1 MNINLLSRLSQA
13 LLIFCLISLQMRSF
27 AQTRKTE
34 NLVIVTLDGMRW
46 HEIFAG
52 TDTVILNNTQY
63 TRDAD
68 NLQDHFGG
76 PTAADKRKKLMPF
89 LWSVIA
95 GKGQLYGNR
104 YLQNFANVANP
115 YKISYPGYNEI
126 LTGFPDPDLKVNDKV
141 PNKNITVLE
150 YLNKQQGFAGK
161 VAAFATWDRFPFIL
175 NEGRSGIYVNADD
188 DTLSWKSTNALS
200 LNTLNRISPRPLGCR
215 PDLIT
220 YLYAK
225 QYLLDNHPRVLLL
238 SFLETDYAAHN
249 GMYDLYVTSAHA
261 EDAMI
266 SDLWATLQSIPQ
278 YRNKTTLLITCD
290 HGSGDAITEPWT
302 DHGSLASSGGTWLAV
317 MGPDTPAKGEMQG
330 PAQIY
335 QKQLAPTIAALLGQT
350 FSPKDTTIRPIAT
363 VFR

>member
-1 MNINLLSRLSQA
+1 MNTDLLSRLSRV
-13 LLIFCLISLQMRSF
+13 LLVFCLICLQMRSI

-34 NLVIVTLDGMRW
+34 NLVIITLDGMRW
-46 HEIFAG
+46 QEIFSG
-52 TDTVILNNTQY
+52 TDTIILNNSSY
-63 TRDAD
+63 TKDAD
-68 NLQDHFGG
+68 NLNEHFDG
-76 PTAADKRKKLMPF
+76 PTPADKRKKLLPF

-95 GKGQLYGNR
+95 NKGQIYGNR
-104 YLQNFANVANP
+104 SFQNFANVANP

-150 YLNKQQGFAGK
+150 YLNKQPGFAGK

-175 NEGRSGIYVNADD
+175 NEGRSGIFVNADD
-188 DTLSWKSTNALS
+188 DTLSWKSINGRS

-225 QYLLDNHPRVLLL
+225 QYLLDKHPRVLML

-249 GMYDLYVTSAHA
+249 GMYDLYVASAHA

-290 HGSGDAITEPWT
+290 HGRGDAITEPWT

-317 MGPDTPAKGEMQG
+317 MGPDTPERGELKIPG
-330 PAQIY
+330 QIY

-350 FSPKDTTIRPIAT
+350 FSPKDSTVRPIAT

>member
-1 MNINLLSRLSQA
+1 MKTNLLSGLSRV
-13 LLIFCLISLQMRSF
+13 LLIICLISVQIRSL
-27 AQTRKTE
+27 AQSRKTE
-34 NLVIVTLDGMRW
+34 NLIIVTLDGMRW
-46 HEIFAG
+46 QEIFAG
-52 TDTVILNNTQY
+52 TDTVILNNTHY

-76 PTAADKRKKLMPF
+76 PTPGDKRKNLMPF

-95 GKGQLYGNR
+95 SKGQLYGNR

-150 YLNKQQGFAGK
+150 YLNKQPGFAGK

-175 NEGRSGIYVNADD
+175 NEVRSGIFVNADD
-188 DTLSWKSTNALS
+188 DTLSWKSPNARS

-220 YLYAK
+220 YIYAK
-225 QYLLDNHPRVLLL
+225 QYLLDQHPKVLLL

-266 SDLWATLQSIPQ
+266 SDLWTTLQSIPQ

-290 HGSGDAITEPWT
+290 HGRGDAITEPWT
-302 DHGSLASSGGTWLAV
+302 DHGSLAGSGATWLAV
-317 MGPDTPAKGEMQG
+317 MGPDTPAKGEMQA
-330 PAQIY
+330 PAQIF
-335 QKQLAPTIAALLGQT
+335 QKQIAASIAAFLGVD
-350 FSPKDTTIRPIAT
+350 FVPKDSGATPIQT
-363 VFR
+363 LFR